1 MKPTRRSASIVMS
14 LRRTGIAVACLCV
27 TMRPTTAVAQI
38 DQERAE
44 AYFKEATLVCEREGG
59 RLWGVSLCGPM
70 VFADP
75 ATQSIATNQ
84 PAPAGDRPRVLGF
97 VNAPIEWGGTRWAA
111 YVWPMIP
118 VDDAQARGRLLLHE
132 LFHRVQPD
140 LGLTVI
146 GPAND
151 HLDALEGRYWL
162 RLEWRALARA
172 LTSTGA
178 ERTAAI
184 RDALAF
190 RERRRNTYP
199 GAAEGERADE
209 LREGLAQYTGTVAA
223 APSRAAAVADAVRQ
237 LAAAEGS
244 PTFVRTFAYPSG
256 TAYGLLLD
264 GLSPGWTRAITSA
277 ADLGTLVMTAA
288 MIAPAPDADAS
299 ATGYEGR
306 EVRIAEE
313 GRAREHHLR
322 LAELRRRFVDGP
334 VLIVPRGRGAM
345 LNTTGATPIPGEGTV
360 FLEYRV
366 TAEWGSLESRGVLQ
380 SEDGATLRLPAP
392 FETAGNTLTGEG
404 WTIVLSPGWR
414 VRGGDR
420 AGDFRVVR
428 DPD

>member
-1 MKPTRRSASIVMS
+1 
-14 LRRTGIAVACLCV
+14 
-27 TMRPTTAVAQI
+27 
-38 DQERAE
+38 
-44 AYFKEATLVCEREGG
+44 
-59 RLWGVSLCGPM
+59 
-70 VFADP
+70 
-75 ATQSIATNQ
+75 
-84 PAPAGDRPRVLGF
+84 
-97 VNAPIEWGGTRWAA
+97 
-111 YVWPMIP
+111 
-118 VDDAQARGRLLLHE
+118 
-132 LFHRVQPD
+132 

-313 GRAREHHLR
+313 GRAREHQLR

-345 LNTTGATPIPGEGTV
+345 LTTTGATPIPGEGTV